1 MKTYSVRRSQYR
13 PKWLVGDKGKWI
25 LLASLVFL
33 PPLGLYLMWTEAKW
47 RTWLKIAVSVAWA
60 AVIVIMLTQL
70 IELEEPEK
78 GSVKIKE
85 LTYNTRMLA
94 PLPPEDLPDT
104 SQLLRS
110 TNEQSSLISEPT
122 PTPVPTMVYCND
134 NGKYYHLKD
143 CRYVHENTPRV
154 TLTAAKNAGKT
165 ACPTCN
171 PPREETYD
179 N

>member
-47 RTWLKIAVSVAWA
+47 RTWLKIAVSAAWA

-94 PLPPEDLPDT
+94 P
-104 SQLLRS
+104 
-110 TNEQSSLISEPT
+110 
-122 PTPVPTMVYCND
+122 
-134 NGKYYHLKD
+134 
-143 CRYVHENTPRV
+143 
-154 TLTAAKNAGKT
+154 
-165 ACPTCN
+165 
-171 PPREETYD
+171 
-179 N
+179 